1 MTESIIETSSLVT
14 PAPPKSVLREYL
26 ETVVLCVLF
35 LLFARGFVFMQSK
48 IPTESML
55 DTLLVGDYILVNRF
69 LFGGPGDGEAAWL
82 GQRQIRRGDVIVFR
96 YPGDPDIDYVKR
108 VIGEPGDR
116 VELRTGVVFINGRA
130 LSEPYLRREAAE
142 SQASYREITVP
153 PDSYFCMGDNRDH
166 SLDSRAW
173 GPVPRSLVKGRAFFL
188 WFSYQEDKND
198 HLNTGLRRWASI
210 GKKLVGFP
218 TKTRW
223 SRIFS
228 RIR

>member
-1 MTESIIETSSLVT
+1 MTQSP
-14 PAPPKSVLREYL
+14 PAAEPIVVRAPRKSVLREYL
-26 ETVVLCVLF
+26 ETVVVCVLF

-48 IPTESML
+48 IPAESML

-69 LFGGPGDGEAAWL
+69 LFGGPGDSPSAWL
-82 GQRQIRRGDVIVFR
+82 GQRAIRRGDVIVFR
-96 YPGDPDIDYVKR
+96 FPGDPDVDYVKR

-116 VELRTGVVFINGRA
+116 VELRTGVVYVNGRP
-130 LSEPYLRREAAE
+130 LDEPYLRREAAE
-142 SQASYREITVP
+142 SQASYHEVTVP
-153 PDSYFCMGDNRDH
+153 ADSYFCMGDNRDH

-173 GPVPRSLVKGRAFFL
+173 GPVPRSMVKGRAFFL

-198 HLNTGLRRWASI
+198 HLKTGLRRWVSI